1 VTPETSEAVGP
12 MSGSEINMS
21 KAKASYSVIEV
32 VVAPMCNPTFTP
44 IHRGLSPV
52 KALALASE
60 LDEKQ
65 QRGPFDPNRIVC
77 YMAEAAN

>member
-1 VTPETSEAVGP
+1 

-21 KAKASYSVIEV
+21 KGNYSVIEV
-32 VVAPMCNPTFTP
+32 VVCPMQNPTFTP

>member
-1 VTPETSEAVGP
+1 

-21 KAKASYSVIEV
+21 KGSYSVIEV
-32 VVAPMCNPTFTP
+32 VVCPMQNPTFTP